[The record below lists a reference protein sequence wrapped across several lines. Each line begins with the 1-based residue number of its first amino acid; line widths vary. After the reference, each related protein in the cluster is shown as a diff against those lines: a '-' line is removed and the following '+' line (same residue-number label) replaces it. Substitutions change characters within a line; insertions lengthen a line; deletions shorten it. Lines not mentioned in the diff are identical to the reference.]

1 MATNKILPI
10 TVLLSMFL
18 ALPGYASELL
28 SLDQG
33 GAKTINVKRNID
45 TVFVANSQ
53 IADYKIIANGK
64 LVIYGI
70 GRGATSIIAYDKAG
84 NEIYNAEVVV
94 NKSLRLLKQTL
105 VARYPDENIKL
116 TNIGEQVVLDGV
128 VSSEEVKANVYRLVG
143 EMMKKSKERHTFELS
158 GANGE
163 SVDALD
169 FTATYVF
176 QDIINNLKVL
186 TTEQINVKLT
196 VAEVSSSFLT
206 ELGVSYAES
215 NGKSIGSAGA
225 FVNSIL
231 DFTAED
237 IVAVISASGND
248 NIGQILAEP
257 NLSVISGESASFLVG
272 GEIPIAVRDND
283 GVSITYKEYGVKLSM
298 VAKVTD
304 SENIRLSLLPEVS
317 SIDKT
322 NGVNSGLVSVPSLR
336 TRKAQT
342 TVQLKDGQSFVLA
355 GLLTSEEQES
365 LSKIPFLGDIPILG
379 ALFSKS
385 NTERRK
391 TELIIVA
398 TVNLVDPVKEEE
410 IRLPKFKRTS
420 DLERLLRLDLSD
432 VDDEELESTIN
443 AGGFN

>member
-1 MATNKILPI
+1 MLPVS
-10 TVLLSMFL
+10 VLLSIFL
-18 ALPGYASELL
+18 ALPSYASELL

-33 GAKTINVKRNID
+33 GAKTINIKRNID

-70 GRGATSIIAYDKAG
+70 GRGATSIIAYDRAG

-105 VARYPDENIKL
+105 VARYPDENVKL

-215 NGKSIGSAGA
+215 NGKSIGGAGT
-225 FVNSIL
+225 FVNKIL
-231 DFTAED
+231 DFTAQD

-248 NIGQILAEP
+248 NIGRVLAEP

-317 SIDKT
+317 SIDKA
-322 NGVNSGLVSVPSLR
+322 NGVNSGLISVPSLR

-355 GLLTSEEQES
+355 GLLTTEEQES
-365 LSKIPFLGDIPILG
+365 LSRIPLLGDIPILG
-379 ALFSKS
+379 ALFSKT

-398 TVNLVDPVKEEE
+398 TVNLVDPVKEDE
-410 IRLPKFKRTS
+410 IKLPKFKRTS

-432 VDDEELESTIN
+432 VDDEQLESTIN

>member
-1 MATNKILPI
+1 MTTNKILPVS
-10 TVLLSMFL
+10 VLLSIFL
-18 ALPGYASELL
+18 ALPSYASELL

-33 GAKTINVKRNID
+33 GAKTINIKRNID

-70 GRGATSIIAYDKAG
+70 GRGATSIIAYDRAG

-215 NGKSIGSAGA
+215 NGKSIGGAGT
-225 FVNSIL
+225 FVNKIL
-231 DFTAED
+231 DFTAQD

-248 NIGQILAEP
+248 NIGRVLAEP

-317 SIDKT
+317 SIDKA
-322 NGVNSGLVSVPSLR
+322 NGVNSGLISVPSLR

-355 GLLTSEEQES
+355 GLLTTEEQES
-365 LSKIPFLGDIPILG
+365 LSRIPLLGDIPILG
-379 ALFSKS
+379 ALFSKT

-398 TVNLVDPVKEEE
+398 TVNLVDPVKEDE
-410 IRLPKFKRTS
+410 IKLPKFKRTS

-432 VDDEELESTIN
+432 VDDEQLESTIN

>member
-1 MATNKILPI
+1 MPNFKIKYFG
-10 TVLLSMFL
+10 LLLL
-18 ALPGYASELL
+18 AVSFHLNAGELFN
-28 SLDQG
+28 LDQG
-33 GAKTINVKRNID
+33 AAKTININRKID
-45 TVFVANSQ
+45 TVFVANPD
-53 IADYKIIANGK
+53 IADYKIISNGK
-64 LVIYGI
+64 LVIYGV
-70 GRGATSIIAYDKAG
+70 GRGATSVLAYDREG
-84 NEIYNAEVVV
+84 NEIYNAEVIV
-94 NKSLRLLKQTL
+94 NQSLRLLKQTI
-105 VARYPDENIKL
+105 VARYPDESIKV
-116 TNIGEQVVLDGV
+116 TNIGEQIVLDGV
-128 VSSEEVKANVYRLVG
+128 VSSEEIKLQIYRLVG
-143 EMMKKSKERHTFELS
+143 EMLKKNKDRHTFKIKRADAEAVDEL
-158 GANGE
+158 GY
-163 SVDALD
+163 
-169 FTATYVF
+169 TATYVF
-176 QDIINNLKVL
+176 DDIINNLKVL

-215 NGKSIGSAGA
+215 NGKGIGDAGK
-225 FVNSIL
+225 FVNKIL

-248 NIGQILAEP
+248 NIGRVLAEP

-272 GEIPIAVRDND
+272 GEIPIVVRDND

-304 SENIRLSLLPEVS
+304 SENIRLSLRPEVS

-322 NGVNSGLVSVPSLR
+322 NGVNTGLISVPSLR

-365 LSKIPFLGDIPILG
+365 LSKIPLLGDIPILG
-379 ALFSKS
+379 ALFSKT

-398 TVNLVDPVKEEE
+398 TVNLVDPVKEEQ
-410 IRLPKFKRTS
+410 IKLPKFKRTS
-420 DLERLLRLDLSD
+420 DLERLLRIDLSD
-432 VDDEELESTIN
+432 VNDEELESTIK

>member
-1 MATNKILPI
+1 
-10 TVLLSMFL
+10 MFL

>member
-1 MATNKILPI
+1 MFNKNILSV
-10 TVLLSMFL
+10 TLGLVLL
-18 ALPGYASELL
+18 LPASVSAGELL
-28 SLDQG
+28 SLDKG
-33 GAKTINVKRNID
+33 AAKTINVKRNID
-45 TVFVANSQ
+45 TVFVADTK
-53 IADYKIIANGK
+53 IADYKVIANGK

-70 GRGATSIIAYDKAG
+70 GRGATSIIAYDRAG

-105 VARYPDENIKL
+105 IARYPDEDIKL
-116 TNIGEQVVLDGV
+116 TNIGEQVVIDGV
-128 VSSEEVKANVYRLVG
+128 VSSEEIKNKVYRHVG
-143 EMMKKSKERHTFELS
+143 EMLKKSKERSTFEVK
-158 GANGE
+158 GTDGE
-163 SVDALD
+163 SGDPLD
-169 FTATYVF
+169 YTATYVF
-176 QDIINNLKVL
+176 EDIINNLKVL
-186 TTEQINVKLT
+186 TTDQINVKLT

-206 ELGVSYAES
+206 ELGVSYTDQ
-215 NGKSIGSAGA
+215 NGGSVGK
-225 FVNSIL
+225 FVNKIL

-248 NIGQILAEP
+248 NIGQVLAEP

-272 GEIPIAVRDND
+272 GEIPITVRDND
-283 GVSITYKEYGVKLSM
+283 GISVTYKEYGVKLSM

-304 SENIRLSLLPEVS
+304 SENIRLSLVPEVS

-365 LSKIPFLGDIPILG
+365 LSKIPYLGDIPVLG

-385 NTERRK
+385 ETERRK

-398 TVNLVDPVKEEE
+398 TVNLVDPVKETD
-410 IRLPKFKRTS
+410 IKLPKFKRTS
-420 DLERLLRLDLSD
+420 DLERLLKLDLSD
-432 VDDEELESTIN
+432 VDDEELENTIK

>member
-1 MATNKILPI
+1 MLPVS
-10 TVLLSMFL
+10 VLLSIFL
-18 ALPGYASELL
+18 ALPSYASELL

-33 GAKTINVKRNID
+33 GAKTINIKRNID

-70 GRGATSIIAYDKAG
+70 GRGATSIIAYDRAG

-215 NGKSIGSAGA
+215 NGKSIGGAGT
-225 FVNSIL
+225 FVNKIL
-231 DFTAED
+231 DFTAQD

-248 NIGQILAEP
+248 NIGRVLAEP

-317 SIDKT
+317 SIDKA
-322 NGVNSGLVSVPSLR
+322 NGVNSGLISVPSLR

-355 GLLTSEEQES
+355 GLLTTEEQES
-365 LSKIPFLGDIPILG
+365 LSRIPLLGDIPILG
-379 ALFSKS
+379 ALFSKT

-398 TVNLVDPVKEEE
+398 TVNLVDPVKEDE
-410 IRLPKFKRTS
+410 IKLPKFKRTS

-432 VDDEELESTIN
+432 VDDEQLESTIN

>member
-1 MATNKILPI
+1 VTTNKILPVS
-10 TVLLSMFL
+10 VLLSIFL
-18 ALPGYASELL
+18 ALPSYASELL

-33 GAKTINVKRNID
+33 GAKTINIKRNID

-70 GRGATSIIAYDKAG
+70 GRGATSIIAYDRAG

-105 VARYPDENIKL
+105 VARYPDENVKL

-215 NGKSIGSAGA
+215 NGKSIGGAGT
-225 FVNSIL
+225 FVNKIL
-231 DFTAED
+231 DFTAQD

-248 NIGQILAEP
+248 NIGRVLAEP

-317 SIDKT
+317 SIDKA
-322 NGVNSGLVSVPSLR
+322 NGVNSGLISVPSLR

-355 GLLTSEEQES
+355 GLLTTEEQES
-365 LSKIPFLGDIPILG
+365 LSRIPLLGDIPILG
-379 ALFSKS
+379 ALFSKT

-398 TVNLVDPVKEEE
+398 TVNLVDPVKEDE
-410 IRLPKFKRTS
+410 IKLPKFKRTS

-432 VDDEELESTIN
+432 VDDEQLESTIN